1 MIKDWVKVRM
11 SEDAKG
17 QGHKKIRVKFQGYSH
32 KVQGSLYKNQYPKKL
47 SFFNERRLIAL
58 WFNVYLHAPLS
69 LYSTFILTC
78 KFCSLAMAGALI
90 KFSVIPSPPACC
102 FVAR

>member
-1 MIKDWVKVRM
+1 MRM

-17 QGHKKIRVKFQGYSH
+17 QVHKKIRVKFQGYSH
-32 KVQGSLYKNQYPKKL
+32 KVQGSLYKNQYPMKL
-47 SFFNERRLIAL
+47 SLFNKRRLNTVCI
-58 WFNVYLHAPLS
+58 NVYLHAPLS

>member
-1 MIKDWVKVRM
+1 M

-47 SFFNERRLIAL
+47 GWFHHALDTLEFF
-58 WFNVYLHAPLS
+58 S
-69 LYSTFILTC
+69 
-78 KFCSLAMAGALI
+78 
-90 KFSVIPSPPACC
+90 
-102 FVAR
+102 